1 MGMTLLRMRI
11 AALAVLAWG
20 SACGANVVVDGMPDG
35 SGGAGATSTSTSAV
49 GVGVTSTSAVGVGVT
64 STSAS
69 STATSAAVGSTGVG
83 GGDLRSTCFEYCE
96 LFQLTCGVAPGDC
109 GDFCETQLS
118 AAPACNDL
126 LIRFFD
132 CAVLALDCD
141 FPPPTCELVLE
152 PYIECA
158 SAPPCGAGVLE
169 CFDGDGRF
177 CSCKGSCP
185 GMDLAVDCGP
195 FRGGRDISCS
205 CFINDTRVGACQD
218 VGPAC
223 DLAHGCCGPI
233 FEQFR

>member
-1 MGMTLLRMRI
+1 MGITRLRTRI
-11 AALAVLAWG
+11 AALGALAWG
-20 SACGANVVVDGMPDG
+20 SACGGSVVVDGMPDG
-35 SGGAGATSTSTSAV
+35 SGGAGATSASANSAEAASSGVTSSSTSWTTTSAV
-49 GVGVTSTSAVGVGVT
+49 TSS
-64 STSAS
+64 
-69 STATSAAVGSTGVG
+69 STGVG

-96 LFQLTCGVAPGDC
+96 LFQSTCGVAPGDC

-126 LIRFFD
+126 LIQFFD

-141 FPPPTCELVLE
+141 FPPPTCELVLA

-169 CFDGDGRF
+169 CFGGGRQ

-195 FRGGRDISCS
+195 FRDGRDISCH
-205 CFINDTRVGACQD
+205 CFINDTEVGACQD

-223 DLAHGCCGPI
+223 DLALGCCGPI